1 MELVDIKSNIEYL
14 KEYIKC
20 CTLEWGK
27 PKSDKELNDYINKKT
42 EKILSNNYDNLICAI
57 GLIEDNVL
65 IGFISLFKTDG
76 DERQDL
82 TPWYATMYVKKEY
95 RGLGYSKI
103 LNSSIINEAKRLGY
117 DKVYLKSNLI
127 NYYEKFGA
135 IFIEKLNNGDN
146 LYYINV

>member
-27 PKSDKELNDYINKKT
+27 PKSDKELNDY
-42 EKILSNNYDNLICAI
+42 I

-95 RGLGYSKI
+95 RGFGYSKI

-135 IFIEKLNNGDN
+135 IFIEKLNNGEN

>member
-27 PKSDKELNDYINKKT
+27 PKSDEELNDYINKKA

-57 GLIEDNVL
+57 GLIKNNVL

-117 DKVYLKSNLI
+117 DMDLI
-127 NYYEKFGA
+127 S
-135 IFIEKLNNGDN
+135 IML
-146 LYYINV
+146 VS